1 MARPLEFDRA
11 DALDAALQLFWA
23 RGYQATSL
31 SDLVAAMGISR
42 SSFYAVFGDKAALF
56 RECLDLFAERSIGL
70 LSRARAERPPLEA
83 LRSFFSF
90 SLDQAEGEEGTW
102 GCLIVNSVLELAEV
116 DPDLWAHARLRLA
129 EVEAAFEACL
139 ADTGCGQ
146 QKATEL
152 ASFLML
158 LNEGMRVSA
167 RRALPMAAQ
176 RHQIDTTF
184 QLLATA
190 LA

>member
-11 DALDAALQLFWA
+11 EALDAALLLFWG

-31 SDLVAAMGISR
+31 SELVAAMGISR
-42 SSFYAVFGDKAALF
+42 SSFYAAFGDKAALF
-56 RECLDLFAERSIGL
+56 RECLDLFAARSIGF

-83 LRSFFSF
+83 LRSFFTF
-90 SLDQAEGEEGTW
+90 SLDQAEGDEGTW

-116 DPDLWAHARLRLA
+116 DADLWAHARLRLA
-129 EVEAAFEACL
+129 EVEAAFEACV
-139 ADTGCGQ
+139 ADTGCGA
-146 QKATEL
+146 QKATDL

-158 LNEGMRVSA
+158 INEGMRVSA
-167 RRALPMAAQ
+167 RRALPVAAQ

>member
-11 DALDAALQLFWA
+11 EALDAALLLFWG

-42 SSFYAVFGDKAALF
+42 SSFYAAFGDKAALF

-70 LSRARAERPPLEA
+70 LARARMERPPLEA
-83 LRSFFSF
+83 LRSFFTH
-90 SLDQAEGEEGTW
+90 SLDQGDGGQGAW
-102 GCLIVNSVLELAEV
+102 GCLIINSVLELAEV
-116 DPDLWAHARLRLA
+116 DEALWAHARWRLA
-129 EVEAAFEACL
+129 EVEAAFETCL
-139 ADTGCGQ
+139 ADTGCGPQ
-146 QKATEL
+146 RATEL

-167 RRALPMAAQ
+167 RRALPKMAQ
-176 RHQIDTTF
+176 RQQIDTTF
-184 QLLATA
+184 QILAVA

>member
-11 DALDAALQLFWA
+11 AALDAALQLFWG

-31 SDLVAAMGISR
+31 SDLVVAMGISR
-42 SSFYAVFGDKAALF
+42 SSFYAAFGDKAELF
-56 RECLDLFAERSIGL
+56 RECLDLFAARSIGL
-70 LSRARAERPPLEA
+70 LSRARAERPPLDA
-83 LRSFFSF
+83 LRSFFTY
-90 SLDQAEGEEGTW
+90 SLDQAEGVERAY
-102 GCLIVNSVLELAEV
+102 GCLIVSSVLELAGV
-116 DPDLWAHARLRLA
+116 DEDLWAHARLRLA

-139 ADTGCGQ
+139 ADTGCGPQ
-146 QKATEL
+146 RATEL

-167 RRALPMAAQ
+167 RRALPEAAQ